1 MPTPLVQPQQKTIH
15 SLGLPNH
22 TLWNLYRT
30 IAMDS
35 TREMEPNDE
44 RYKAIPPSFTNA
56 LPLEQND
63 LNNSGNNNHT
73 NCNTTRNSLGYHT
86 SIFKVIHQEDG
97 RYYCLRRFDHIKG
110 VNQKIAMTV
119 TNAWVRA
126 VARSRNGNSVQRH
139 VLNHP
144 GLVRFISCFHV
155 VQNRAVF
162 FVHQYHPMSLTLR
175 EVLYGLGRGRGG
187 MLDAEVRASQ
197 GFHPLD
203 EGTIWSHVTQL
214 VSAVRA
220 VHRGNLAC
228 RTLQLNHILVSP
240 EAGSGIDENAQ
251 SMMKDDILRTNRV
264 RLRLNCL
271 GVVDALEFEARKP
284 IGELQV
290 EDMRCLGRIILSLAT
305 GSEIGSDASAE
316 TLNRCDGFMRQHYS
330 QELHTLTMALLARPR
345 PGRMGMMIV
354 NPPTV
359 EEICRAVA
367 EHAFDEMDSANA
379 VIDGMDDAL
388 AAEYESGRAL
398 RLMMKLAFINERP
411 EFGVDT
417 RWSESGDC
425 YVLKLFRDFGKTSEA
440 SIKNR
445 IN

>member
-1 MPTPLVQPQQKTIH
+1 MNP
-15 SLGLPNH
+15 
-22 TLWNLYRT
+22 
-30 IAMDS
+30 
-35 TREMEPNDE
+35 
-44 RYKAIPPSFTNA
+44 
-56 LPLEQND
+56 
-63 LNNSGNNNHT
+63 SGNRNSSS
-73 NCNTTRNSLGYHT
+73 TTRSSFGYHA
-86 SIFKVIHQEDG
+86 SIFKVINQEDG
-97 RYYCLRRFDHIKG
+97 RQYCLRRFDHIKG

-126 VARSRNGNSVQRH
+126 VSRSRNANVTNVQRH

-144 GLVRFISCFHV
+144 GLVRLFKCFYV

-175 EVLYGLGRGRGG
+175 EFLYGVGRGMGG
-187 MLDAEVRASQ
+187 MLDAEMRANQ

-203 EGTIWSHVTQL
+203 EGTIWSYVTQL

-220 VHRGNLAC
+220 VHRANLAC
-228 RTLQLNHILVSP
+228 RTLQMNHILVTP
-240 EAGSGIDENAQ
+240 EAGSGVDETSQNN
-251 SMMKDDILRTNRV
+251 MMKDEILRTNRV
-264 RLRLNCL
+264 RLRINCL
-271 GVVDALEFEARKP
+271 GIADALEFEARRP

-290 EDMRCLGRIILSLAT
+290 EDLRCLGRIILSLT
-305 GSEIGSDASAE
+305 SGTEISSDASAE

-354 NPPTV
+354 NPPTID
-359 EEICRAVA
+359 EICRAVA

-379 VIDGMDDAL
+379 VVDGMDDAL
-388 AAEYESGRAL
+388 SAEYESGRAL

-411 EFGVDT
+411 EFGVDS

-425 YVLKLFRDFGKTSEA
+425 YVLKLFRDFGKPNKKERKLVHSNLSLIFCILFQQYFTRLTLRA
-440 SIKNR
+440 VL
-445 IN
+445 